1 VDRAKLLSLTFS
13 SARPILVEAALRYLK
28 GLLGERS
35 PGAGLEEDEE
45 VVALAQQIANTIPAL
60 GRRLAIALSKGIT
73 EGEAWQLSQAL
84 GMRVRREGEGYSVH
98 VVDFLKA
105 KPPEKVYKLIY
116 NPPRAGWVSLDG
128 KRFRRV
134 VEGAFVKAM
143 LAKPPFPVERGRLTA
158 LLPKA
163 KRVSVKVERHPPC
176 IERIMAELKA
186 GVNLSHYARWLLAV
200 YLYNVGLSKDEIVDL
215 YRSLPDFK
223 EKVTRYHVEY
233 IFKKGYSVPS
243 CDKIKGYGLCVKNCG
258 VSHPLELVK
267 GHGRKGKGVGKG
279 KA

>member
-1 VDRAKLLSLTFS
+1 VDRAKLLSLSFS
-13 SARPILVEAALRYLK
+13 EARPILVEEALRYLQRAVK
-28 GLLGERS
+28 GGRSVEER
-35 PGAGLEEDEE
+35 EE
-45 VVALAQQIANTIPAL
+45 VVALAQQIANALPAL
-60 GRRLAIALSKGIT
+60 GRRLAIALSKGIG
-73 EGEAWQLSQAL
+73 EKEAWVLSKAL
-84 GMRVRREGEGYSVH
+84 GLRVGREGERYRMH

-105 KPPEKVYKLIY
+105 KPPEKAYHLIY
-116 NPPRAGWVSLDG
+116 NPPRKGWVELDER
-128 KRFRRV
+128 RFRRV

-143 LAKPPFPVERGRLTA
+143 LAKPPFPVERAKLLP
-158 LLPKA
+158 LLPKV
-163 KRVSVKVERHPPC
+163 KRVSVKVNKHPPC
-176 IERIMAELKA
+176 IEKILAELKA

-200 YLYNVGLSKDEIVDL
+200 YLYNIGLSKEEIVEL